1 MDYTSIHIYGHLLSD
16 DILHEIETNS
26 SMQGNREQD
35 FNLDVSLTAKIDNA
49 WSSLRND
56 WKLFAER
63 NTLRD
68 PYGTK
73 SIRRLMERFFSSL
86 DYQLDYQPSQI
97 EAGERKFDIPYICPD
112 LAQMPIIIVGDKTGD
127 AELDTL
133 DKCTLDIRAKGERR
147 QKSPHAMMLDY
158 LNNTEHIYG
167 IVTNG
172 QVLRIIR
179 NTGQLVK
186 LTYIEFDL
194 RRMVEEDH
202 YAEFCLLFRLMHTSR
217 FTHSGD
223 DPCVIE
229 EWFNRSIESG
239 NRIRAGLS
247 DAVQKTMEILG
258 RAVVC
263 GKGEGNE
270 AFRQAVING
279 EANAQ
284 TLNKELI
291 HFIYRLLFLFIIE
304 DRNLVYNIGDP
315 DKDKDY
321 EQKVRC
327 QNIYKKFYAVSRL
340 RSLSALQYLR
350 NSRYYDL
357 WEGLVDSFRLFED
370 EAFGA
375 PLFIKPLGGVLFS
388 PEALKYLRQC
398 SISND
403 HLLIAFSCLNEFK
416 DEKQNRVKINY
427 SSLDVEE
434 FGSVYEGILEMRAV
448 ITQGT
453 LASGWNFT
461 FGAGLD
467 RKSSSSYYTRPDLVQ
482 SLIRTTLEPV
492 IKKRMAKQPTTEA
505 KIHDL
510 LSMKLCD
517 AASGSG
523 HIVLAMARTL
533 AWYICSLRTG
543 EDNPA
548 SLDYRETLREVIQ
561 KCIYAVDYNPDAVE
575 LCKVVLWIE
584 GYCAGKPL
592 SFLDHHIRCG
602 NSVIGVTNLDVL
614 LEGVPKEAFT
624 ADDKVTKKKIIELNK
639 RALNDVAL
647 LRDGQSAGFSLTLF
661 NNDIAIQ
668 TIDNEQV
675 GLAGKVREINA
686 LPEDSLLQ
694 ELTKQSKWEDL
705 MNSPRVECL
714 RRACDIYAY
723 SYYKQFKAED
733 FVSEIDEMTETFTSF
748 DLPYT
753 RTVYN
758 ALQEIKYLDFTEEEK
773 EGLQVLPDSFK
784 KEVNNVAKE
793 NRFFHWCVEFPE
805 VFADGGGFDVM
816 CGNPPWD
823 KLQME
828 DEKWFV
834 GKDESIV
841 NAANQSA
848 RNKKIAQL
856 EKDNPALFREYIAA
870 RESVASQSKYIKYSA
885 RFNLTNRGKIELSSL
900 FAEVCMN
907 FSKET
912 WGLVIPTSIAFGDST
927 KYFFEKL
934 VIENRLVS
942 LYDFE
947 NKEVLFNIHRMY
959 KFCLLTAGQQQNVP
973 REVSGGFYLTRL
985 EHLFD
990 PNRIYKLET
999 VDFAKLN
1006 PNTKT
1011 CPIFRTSRDAQLTKK
1026 LYSNAPILLNEET
1039 GENPWGIRLATLF
1052 NMATASSQFKT
1063 RKQLIELGGEAVG
1076 NCFTVEDE
1084 LYVPLY
1090 EGKMIWLYNHH
1101 YGEFPIEDISRPSSI
1116 PSTPKDVLK
1125 NSHSTLRPWYWV
1137 KESDVQNKL
1146 IKTDSE
1152 GNITWEWKH
1161 SYYIGFRD
1169 VTNAT
1174 NERTCIASLMPRTS
1188 GAGHKAPI
1196 VFTSRGLIPS
1206 CELLAMMS
1214 SLTFDFVAR
1223 QKVGGSSMGFFM
1235 MKQLPFLPPEQ
1246 IPDWAKL
1253 LIIERVAELCYFNH
1267 DLDGWMSEL
1276 WHDKEMTDD
1285 IRTALLNRLE
1295 KCNNIY
1301 FDNDEFLSPKFSNM
1315 QPYIYNEERRAVA
1328 QAELDAIFAHLYGL
1342 NTEDLKYILDPE
1354 DICGSGCIN
1363 ETFRVLKDN
1372 ETRKYGEYRTKR
1384 LVMEAWEKFEFGNI
1398 ALSTRKL
1405 DKI

>member
-16 DILHEIETNS
+16 DILHEIETDS

-35 FNLDVSLTAKIDNA
+35 FNLDVSLTAKVDNA

-73 SIRRLMERFFSSL
+73 SVRRLMERFFSSL
-86 DYQLDYQPSQI
+86 DYQLDFQPAQI
-97 EAGERKFDIPYICPD
+97 EAGERRFDIPYVCPE
-112 LAQMPIIIVGDKTGD
+112 LGQMPIIIVGDKTGD
-127 AELDTL
+127 ATLDTL
-133 DKCTLDIRAKGERR
+133 DKCTLDQRVKGERR
-147 QKSPHAMMLDY
+147 QKSPHATMLDY
-158 LNNTEHIYG
+158 LNSTEHVYG

-172 QVLRIIR
+172 QVLRVIR

-194 RRMVEEDH
+194 RRMIEEDH

-223 DPCVIE
+223 DACIME
-229 EWFNRSIESG
+229 QWFNRSIESG

-247 DAVQKTMEILG
+247 DAVQKTMEVLG

-270 AFRQAVING
+270 VFRQAVMNG

-315 DKDKDY
+315 DKDADY
-321 EQKVRC
+321 DQKVRC
-327 QNIYKKFYAVSRL
+327 QDIYKKFYAVSRL
-340 RSLSALQYLR
+340 RGLSELPYLR
-350 NSRYYDL
+350 NGRYNDL
-357 WEGLVDSFRLFED
+357 WEGLMDSFRLFED
-370 EAFGA
+370 ETFGA
-375 PLFIKPLGGVLFS
+375 PLYIKPLGGVLFDK
-388 PEALKYLRQC
+388 ETLHYLRQC
-398 SISND
+398 QISNEQ
-403 HLLIAFSCLNEFK
+403 LLAAFSCLNEFK

-453 LASGWNFT
+453 SASSWDFT

-492 IKKRMAKQPTTEA
+492 IKERMAKQPTTEA
-505 KIHDL
+505 KIQDL

-533 AWYICSLRTG
+533 AWYICTLRTG

-548 SLDYRETLREVIQ
+548 SLDYRQALREVIQ

-602 NSVIGVTNLDVL
+602 NSVVGVTNLDAL
-614 LEGVPKEAFT
+614 LDGVPKEAFT
-624 ADDKVTKKKIIELNK
+624 ADDKETKKKIIELNK
-639 RALNDVAL
+639 QALKDVKL
-647 LRDGQSAGFSLTLF
+647 VRDGQSAGLSMTLF
-661 NNDIAIQ
+661 SNDIAIQ
-668 TIDNEQV
+668 SIDSEQV
-675 GLAGKVREINA
+675 GLAGKVKEINA

-705 MNSPRVECL
+705 MKSPRVECL

-723 SYYKQFKAED
+723 SFYKQFKEED
-733 FVSEIDEMTETFTSF
+733 LDSVIDDETEAFTPF
-748 DLPYT
+748 NVPYT

-758 ALQEIKYLDFTEEEK
+758 ALQEIKYLDYTPEEM
-773 EGLQVLPDSFK
+773 EGLQVLPNTFK
-784 KEVNNVAKE
+784 EEVNEVARA

-834 GKDESIV
+834 GKDDSIV
-841 NAANQSA
+841 NAANQAA
-848 RNKKIAQL
+848 RNKKIDQL
-856 EKDNPALFREYIAA
+856 KETNPALYHEYISA
-870 RESVASQSKYIKYSA
+870 RESVASQSKYIKSSG
-885 RFNLTNRGKIELSSL
+885 RFSLTNRGKIELSSL
-900 FAEVCMN
+900 FAELCTE
-907 FSKET
+907 FSKEA

-934 VIENRLVS
+934 VTENRLIS

-947 NKEVLFNIHRMY
+947 NKEKLFNIHAMY
-959 KFCLLTAGQQQNVP
+959 KFCLLTAGQQQDKP

-985 EHLFD
+985 DHLLD

-999 VDFAKLN
+999 ADFAKLN

-1011 CPIFRTSRDAQLTKK
+1011 CPVFRTSKDAVLTK
-1026 LYSNAPILLNEET
+1026 SCITVLL
-1039 GENPWGIRLATLF
+1039 
-1052 NMATASSQFKT
+1052 
-1063 RKQLIELGGEAVG
+1063 
-1076 NCFTVEDE
+1076 
-1084 LYVPLY
+1084 
-1090 EGKMIWLYNHH
+1090 
-1101 YGEFPIEDISRPSSI
+1101 
-1116 PSTPKDVLK
+1116 
-1125 NSHSTLRPWYWV
+1125 
-1137 KESDVQNKL
+1137 
-1146 IKTDSE
+1146 
-1152 GNITWEWKH
+1152 
-1161 SYYIGFRD
+1161 
-1169 VTNAT
+1169 
-1174 NERTCIASLMPRTS
+1174 SL
-1188 GAGHKAPI
+1188 
-1196 VFTSRGLIPS
+1196 
-1206 CELLAMMS
+1206 
-1214 SLTFDFVAR
+1214 
-1223 QKVGGSSMGFFM
+1223 
-1235 MKQLPFLPPEQ
+1235 
-1246 IPDWAKL
+1246 
-1253 LIIERVAELCYFNH
+1253 
-1267 DLDGWMSEL
+1267 
-1276 WHDKEMTDD
+1276 
-1285 IRTALLNRLE
+1285 
-1295 KCNNIY
+1295 
-1301 FDNDEFLSPKFSNM
+1301 
-1315 QPYIYNEERRAVA
+1315 
-1328 QAELDAIFAHLYGL
+1328 
-1342 NTEDLKYILDPE
+1342 
-1354 DICGSGCIN
+1354 
-1363 ETFRVLKDN
+1363 
-1372 ETRKYGEYRTKR
+1372 
-1384 LVMEAWEKFEFGNI
+1384 
-1398 ALSTRKL
+1398 
-1405 DKI
+1405 